1 MKKVQDHYYKKA
13 KQDGYQA
20 RSAYKLEE
28 VQAKNKILEKGFK
41 VLDLG
46 CYPGSWMQYI
56 SRVIGPKGMVLGV
69 DRTQLTMGLEANM
82 QFLQADILEL
92 DLNQLKD
99 YSPKWDLVVSDMAPN
114 TTGNRVTDS
123 EGSWNVCAMAM
134 DAAQLFLKTGGSCL
148 VKSLQGVA
156 QERLIMRMRA
166 EYSKV
171 KTVKPDSS
179 RKESKEVFVLGQG
192 KKPVLQEESQD
203 QNQEEE

>member
-1 MKKVQDHYYKKA
+1 MKQVQDHYYKKA

-28 VQAKNKILEKGFK
+28 VQAKNKILEKGYK

-56 SRVIGPKGMVLGV
+56 SKLIGPKGLVLGV
-69 DRTQLTMGLEANM
+69 DRTLLTMGLQPNM
-82 QFLQADILEL
+82 KYLQADILEL
-92 DLNQLKD
+92 DLNQLKEFAP
-99 YSPKWDLVVSDMAPN
+99 YWDVVVSDMAPN
-114 TTGNRVTDS
+114 TTGNRIVDS

-179 RKESKEVFVLGQG
+179 RSESKEVFVLGQG
-192 KKPVLQEESQD
+192 KKPVVQESQD
-203 QNQEEE
+203 QQESLD